1 MEAVKQLI
9 EKSLEND
16 LSAFEQLINIYQGRV
31 YTLSY
36 QLTNSYADAQDL
48 TQEVFIKAYYSLKGF
63 RNEADF
69 GTWLHKITVNLWLNT
84 KRKRSIPSVVSLNE
98 SISGGENEVYRELAA
113 TDGDPE
119 QSLESKEFNGIV
131 RKALGELSR
140 EYQAVVVLREI
151 EGYSYEEMSL
161 IMNCSLGTVKSRLNR
176 ARQVLKQQVT
186 KLAKESGYVLPGTH
200 KNRVIGEV

>member
-16 LSAFEQLINIYQGRV
+16 LSAFEQLVNIYQGRV
-31 YTLSY
+31 FTLGY

-48 TQEVFIKAYYSLKGF
+48 AQEVFIKAFYSLKSF

-69 GTWLHKITVNLWLNT
+69 GTWLHKITVNLWLNM
-84 KRKRSIPSVVSLNE
+84 KRKRSIPNVVSLSE
-98 SISGGENEVYRELAA
+98 PISAGENEVYRDLAA

-119 QSLESKEFNGIV
+119 QSLEKKEFNGIV
-131 RKALGELSR
+131 KKALGELSR
-140 EYQAVVVLREI
+140 EYQAVIILREI

-186 KLAKESGYVLPGTH
+186 KLAKDSGYVLPGTR
-200 KNRVIGEV
+200 KSRVIEEV

>member
-9 EKSLEND
+9 EKSIDND
-16 LSAFEQLINIYQGRV
+16 LSAFEQLINIYQSRV
-31 YTLSY
+31 FTLGY

-84 KRKRSIPSVVSLNE
+84 KRKRGIHNAVSLNE
-98 SISGGENEVYRELAA
+98 PISAGENEVYRDLAA

-119 QSLESKEFNGIV
+119 QSLENKEFNGIV
-131 RKALGELSR
+131 RKALDELSR
-140 EYQAVVVLREI
+140 EYQAVIVLREI
-151 EGYSYEEMSL
+151 EGCSYEEMSL
-161 IMNCSLGTVKSRLNR
+161 ILNCSLGTVKSRLNR
-176 ARQVLKQQVT
+176 ARQVLKQQVI
-186 KLAKESGYVLPGTH
+186 KLSKESGYVLPGTR
-200 KNRVIGEV
+200 KNRVVEEV

>member
-1 MEAVKQLI
+1 MEAVKQLV

-69 GTWLHKITVNLWLNT
+69 GTWLHKITVNMWLNT
-84 KRKRSIPSVVSLNE
+84 KRKRSIQNAVSLNE
-98 SISGGENEVYRELAA
+98 PISDGENEVYRDLAA

-119 QSLESKEFNGIV
+119 QSLESKEFNGLV
-131 RKALGELSR
+131 RRALGELSR
-140 EYQAVVVLREI
+140 EYQAVVILREI

-176 ARQVLKQQVT
+176 ARQVLKQQVI
-186 KLAKESGYVLPGTH
+186 KLAKESGYVIPGTR
-200 KNRVIGEV
+200 KNRVTEEV

>member
-1 MEAVKQLI
+1 LEAVKQLV

-69 GTWLHKITVNLWLNT
+69 GTWLHKITVNMWLNT
-84 KRKRSIPSVVSLNE
+84 KRKRSIQNAVSLNE
-98 SISGGENEVYRELAA
+98 PISDGENEVYRDLAA

-119 QSLESKEFNGIV
+119 QSLESKEFNGLV
-131 RKALGELSR
+131 RRALGELSR
-140 EYQAVVVLREI
+140 EYQAVVILREI

-176 ARQVLKQQVT
+176 ARQVLKQQVI
-186 KLAKESGYVLPGTH
+186 KLAKESGYVIPGTR
-200 KNRVIGEV
+200 KNRVTEEV